1 MAPALTPDPIV
12 SPSPADQP
20 AATGG
25 AMSVDEFCR
34 YGCVGK
40 TKLYSEAKAGRITLR
55 KIGAKT
61 VVLREEGDAWLRS
74 LPTATAAADL
84 DTEPA

>member
-1 MAPALTPDPIV
+1 MNHPPT
-12 SPSPADQP
+12 SSTDQP

-34 YGCVGK
+34 WACIGK
-40 TKLYSEAKAGRITLR
+40 TKAYSEAKAGRLQLR

-61 VVLREEGDAWLRS
+61 VVLRTDAEQWLRS
-74 LPTATAAADL
+74 LPTASAL
-84 DTEPA
+84 